1 MYNLKRLVFLFFLLG
16 ISSKLLG
23 QQVINITI
31 DEALQLAI
39 NNHAQLKVSK
49 QQIVI
54 NEQEKEI
61 TKLNQLP
68 IINSSLTA
76 SYLGDVDLLDGNFSK
91 VMTQEIPHFGNSL
104 GVQASQLIYKGGVVK
119 NSIAAQELKIDLA
132 KLSLE
137 NDEQTI
143 KKIVLDYFL
152 NNLRLANQI
161 KIFNNNIQLANQR
174 LANVTQ
180 IYNQGI
186 ITRNEVL
193 RAELLVRNL
202 EQTLLTLKN
211 NKAIID
217 YNLSILLNFPKE
229 SIFSLET
236 SNQEW
241 NLLKDKDY
249 YIKMA
254 FLKHP
259 SLLKLEKQLLL
270 TDKNIEIIKSEKYP
284 TVALFAGFNSQRPIT
299 TRVPALDLYA
309 NAWQTGISISYNI
322 DNLYKTKEKQRLGM
336 FQKKQVEYTNT
347 VLTQNIEMT
356 VNSAY
361 IKYLEAIKQA
371 EIVNS
376 SLKLAE
382 ENYKISVAK
391 FFNQL
396 IIQTEM
402 IDASNTK
409 LETELSLNN
418 AEINIIS
425 QYYNLIYTTGTL

>member
-1 MYNLKRLVFLFFLLG
+1 MYYLKRLFFLFFLLE
-16 ISSKLLG
+16 ISPKLLG
-23 QQVINITI
+23 QQVITITI

-39 NNHAQLKVSK
+39 KNHAQLKVTK
-49 QQIVI
+49 QQVII

-68 IINSSLTA
+68 IINTSIKA
-76 SYLGDVDLLDGNFSK
+76 SYLGDVDLFDGTFSK

-104 GVQASQLIYKGGVVK
+104 EIQASQLIYKGGIVK
-119 NSIAAQELKIDLA
+119 NSIEAQELKIDLT

-143 KKIVLDYFL
+143 KKTVLDYFL
-152 NNLRLANQI
+152 NNLRLENQI
-161 KIFNNNIQLANQR
+161 KIFNNNIELANQR

-180 IYNQGI
+180 FYNQGI
-186 ITRNEVL
+186 TTRNEVL
-193 RAELLVRNL
+193 RAELLVKNL
-202 EQTLLTLKN
+202 EQTLLSLKN

-229 SIFSLET
+229 SIFTLDT

-241 NLLKDKDY
+241 DLLKEKDY

-270 TDKNIEIIKSEKYP
+270 SDKQIEIIKSEKYP
-284 TVALFAGFNSQRPIT
+284 TIALFAGFNSQRPIT

-322 DNLYKTKEKQRLGM
+322 DNLYKTKEKQQLGV
-336 FQKKQVEYTNT
+336 FQKQQLEYTNT
-347 VLTQNIEMT
+347 VLTQNIEMS

-361 IKYLEAIKQA
+361 LKYFEAIKQA
-371 EIVNS
+371 EIIYS

-382 ENYKISVAK
+382 ENYKISLAK
-391 FFNQL
+391 FLNQL

-409 LETELSLNN
+409 LEIELSLNN